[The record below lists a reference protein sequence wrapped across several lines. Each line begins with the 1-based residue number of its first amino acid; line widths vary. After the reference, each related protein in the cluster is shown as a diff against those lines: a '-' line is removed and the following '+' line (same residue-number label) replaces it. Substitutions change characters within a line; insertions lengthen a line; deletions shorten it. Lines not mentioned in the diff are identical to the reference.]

1 MCCRSHEMHATL
13 VTGRLWMG
21 VTVSSQIGSF
31 RASDGRALGRKAA
44 ERLTV
49 VRESAAQRPRDRVAR
64 LLRDPKSYFADSRR
78 WADRQAKA
86 DVQRELSEKES
97 RRARRSLLR
106 ALWVAVR

>member
-1 MCCRSHEMHATL
+1 
-13 VTGRLWMG
+13 MG

-31 RASDGRALGRKAA
+31 HASDGHALGRKAG

-49 VRESAAQRPRDRVAR
+49 VRESAAEQSPRDRVAR
-64 LLRDPKSYFADSRR
+64 LLRDPKSYFADARR

-97 RRARRSLLR
+97 RRVRRSVLR
-106 ALWVAVR
+106 ALWFAVR